1 MEAVNRDAAIAQ
13 QVERILGKDEVSS
26 SNLDSSSNASGT
38 FGFRRFSF
46 YIPHFLRKAFVFLFL
61 KKIAGAHSFSPI
73 FDEGM
78 RSDYGQKNHKE
89 WTVS

>member
-1 MEAVNRDAAIAQ
+1 MEAINRDAAIAQ

-46 YIPHFLRKAFVFLFL
+46 YIPHFLRKSLRIPLFEENSRSASL
-61 KKIAGAHSFSPI
+61 FTDFAGRDAL
-73 FDEGM
+73 
-78 RSDYGQKNHKE
+78 
-89 WTVS
+89 